1 MFGCLLCVGAF
12 LSTLSE
18 LQYVETNKLYA
29 TLPVTYWGL
38 LEKHNLVISTFY
50 QISTFPPPEIKLI
63 FDFKLY
69 RLISHKYIC
78 ILNLS

>member
-1 MFGCLLCVGAF
+1 MFGCLLYVGAF

-38 LEKHNLVISTFY
+38 LEKHDWVY
-50 QISTFPPPEIKLI
+50 PPFIRFLLFHLPKL
-63 FDFKLY
+63 
-69 RLISHKYIC
+69 S
-78 ILNLS
+78 